1 MSAGALGDAK
11 LAESVKEVSPLWF
24 TSTALFRS
32 PVNLA
37 ERVPKWRAEP
47 SLLHLAAQAD
57 LTCLLRQGKST
68 GLPNGLLL
76 AGEMIH
82 EKVTG
87 AEMRC

>member
-1 MSAGALGDAK
+1 MSAGALGDAE
-11 LAESVKEVSPLWF
+11 LAEPVKEVSPLWF

-32 PVNLA
+32 PANLA
-37 ERVPKWRAEP
+37 ERVPKWRAVP

-57 LTCLLRQGKST
+57 LTRPLGRGKST
-68 GLPNGLLL
+68 GLPDGLLL